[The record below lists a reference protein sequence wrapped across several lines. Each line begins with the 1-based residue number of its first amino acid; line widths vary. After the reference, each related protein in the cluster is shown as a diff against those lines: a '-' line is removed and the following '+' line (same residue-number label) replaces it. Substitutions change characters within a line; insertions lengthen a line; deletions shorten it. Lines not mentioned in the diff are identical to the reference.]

1 MGKTVP
7 NGVKREQ
14 MLTGDQTGPNR
25 VKQGQTGPN
34 GAKQGLDS
42 AKLGQLEP
50 NRAYGPPGP
59 TRANQGQLGPTVA
72 NWSQPGH
79 VMSFI

>member
-1 MGKTVP
+1 MSP
-7 NGVKREQ
+7 NMVYKRIIGARQ
-14 MLTGDQTGPNR
+14 IGHYLAG
-25 VKQGQTGPN
+25 QGQTGPN